1 MKHRLYT
8 CRIAIW
14 LMGYLLMSHTITAQ
28 IPPIGQWREHL
39 NYQQTIQVVK
49 GSQLYCAT
57 NKALFSIDDNNEL
70 TRYSKVTGL
79 NDIGIR
85 CIGWDAGTNQLV
97 IAYNNSNLDL
107 LKGSIVHNM
116 RDIANST
123 IAGDKSIQ
131 QIFCHNGLAYL
142 ASGLGI
148 IVTDLNRREIRDT
161 WIIGN
166 NEWIHS
172 T

>member
-1 MKHRLYT
+1 MTMKHRLYT

-14 LMGYLLMSHTITAQ
+14 LMGYLLMSHIITAQ

-85 CIGWDAGTNQLV
+85 CIGWDASTNQLV
-97 IAYNNSNLDL
+97 IAYNNCNLDL
-107 LKGSIVHNM
+107 LKGSIVYNI

-123 IAGDKSIQ
+123 IAGDKSVQ
-131 QIFCHNGLAYL
+131 QIFCHKQTFHFIE
-142 ASGLGI
+142 I
-148 IVTDLNRREIRDT
+148 IRSIESPKMRSYNFHKTHELQR
-161 WIIGN
+161 
-166 NEWIHS
+166 
-172 T
+172 